1 MKSRVLFLLILL
13 LAVAALSARGG
24 DDADSDVVANSEVM
38 GSYARPETLVD
49 TAWVLEHL
57 DDANVHLLDVGSSSD
72 AFVEGHLSGAQF
84 INPSAEL
91 TNPNDP
97 VRGQILTREALS
109 ERMSRLGVTNGDTV
123 VLYDNS
129 GNLLAAR
136 AYWVL
141 KYYRHDDVRVYN
153 GGSNKWVADGH
164 KLTGEVEAITATNYV
179 AGEADLSI
187 RTTWQ
192 YVVDHTD
199 DPSTLFCDVRAPEE
213 YAGTNVRSARGGH
226 IPGAISVEWVNA
238 VNSDGTF
245 KEAAALDELYS
256 KAGFDRD
263 KEIITYCQTGV
274 RGAHTWFVLRELLG
288 YPTVRNYDGSWE
300 EYGNN
305 PGSPIDR

>member
-109 ERMSRLGVTNGDTV
+109 ERMSRLGVADGDTV
-123 VLYDNS
+123 VLYDNAS
-129 GNLLAAR
+129 NLLAAR
-136 AYWVL
+136 A
-141 KYYRHDDVRVYN
+141 
-153 GGSNKWVADGH
+153 
-164 KLTGEVEAITATNYV
+164 
-179 AGEADLSI
+179 
-187 RTTWQ
+187 
-192 YVVDHTD
+192 
-199 DPSTLFCDVRAPEE
+199 
-213 YAGTNVRSARGGH
+213 
-226 IPGAISVEWVNA
+226 
-238 VNSDGTF
+238 
-245 KEAAALDELYS
+245 
-256 KAGFDRD
+256 
-263 KEIITYCQTGV
+263 
-274 RGAHTWFVLRELLG
+274 
-288 YPTVRNYDGSWE
+288 
-300 EYGNN
+300 
-305 PGSPIDR
+305 